1 MEKIKKILAP
11 TDLSELSQVG
21 VRHALNL
28 AKATGAE
35 VTVYHVVN
43 YEELLWYGEKIKEKI
58 ATDSTFGTSGSVLEK
73 YQSAL
78 TLFLKT
84 HFSELIPSVKVDEK
98 VELGRPD
105 ENIVE
110 EAKKEGVDLIVIST
124 HGRSGLSHMLLGSVT
139 EKVVR
144 TAPCPVLSIRPRG
157 EQQKIG
163 KERKENSQWIPPA

>member
-1 MEKIKKILAP
+1 METIKRILAP

-21 VRHALNL
+21 VRYALNL
-28 AKATGAE
+28 AKAVGAE

-43 YEELLWYGEKIKEKI
+43 YEELLWYGEKIKEKT
-58 ATDSTFGTSGSVLEK
+58 ASGPPYSVLEK

-78 TLFLKT
+78 AQFLKT
-84 HFSELIPSVKVDEK
+84 NFSDLIPSVKVREK

-110 EAKKEGVDLIVIST
+110 EAKKEGTDLIVIST
-124 HGRSGLSHMLLGSVT
+124 HGRTGLSHMFVGSVT

-144 TAPCPVLSIRPRG
+144 HAPCPVLSIRPGG
-157 EQQKIG
+157 EREAAK
-163 KERKENSQWIPPA
+163 KAAAAA